1 MWLNCYLP
9 YNLSEYLTSQV
20 SCLIRHCWSNAGV
33 SHILVSI
40 LVSIRFHEY
49 SKDLVRELNKSVS
62 SGRFAWLLSNLISDL
77 ISDFYPSW
85 FVTDQSQLYLILTQA
100 RYLILRHYGL
110 IGRSVKQNGVS
121 V

>member
-62 SGRFAWLLSNLISDL
+62 SGRFAWLLSNLDRFLS
-77 ISDFYPSW
+77 
-85 FVTDQSQLYLILTQA
+85 ILVCD
-100 RYLILRHYGL
+100 
-110 IGRSVKQNGVS
+110 RSITTVS
-121 V
+121 YIDAG